1 MGRALLGWI
10 VLCAGIGLAISTARF
25 AAGLT
30 SAPAAA
36 VPLLQALLVT
46 ALVVPVIL
54 LLRSKVDRKSAADL
68 GLSRRM
74 LTPVIFGLTVGV
86 ASGAATWLPALWMGW
101 ISIERVDYGTLM
113 SFLVINAFVLLL
125 YEALPEELALRG
137 YAWANLRSRWSPLIA
152 TWIVTVLFIFSSSLI
167 SVFQFGSA
175 RLLDVEPVGLGWA
188 PAGTDPVAYVLQL
201 GLFGLVLCAA
211 RRVPVAGALGI
222 AIAFHLA
229 QLTVTRLV
237 LGGLGWLDSGIDVE
251 FTAPDA
257 IALVLVHICL
267 GGFMFILTRKWLQ
280 RRDTVTEGNALM
292 HRAGS

>member
-167 SVFQFGSA
+167 SIFQFGSA

-211 RRVPVAGALGI
+211 RRAGLARLGNRRRVHGPGRDCAGTGAYMFGRVHVHPHPEVASAPRYGNGGERSHAPCRII
-222 AIAFHLA
+222 AAA
-229 QLTVTRLV
+229 
-237 LGGLGWLDSGIDVE
+237 
-251 FTAPDA
+251 
-257 IALVLVHICL
+257 
-267 GGFMFILTRKWLQ
+267 
-280 RRDTVTEGNALM
+280 
-292 HRAGS
+292 